1 MPHGAGVSEG
11 PDGAMIYYYARN
23 RAEKENQPNP
33 ERASSLKG
41 IDIFSLL
48 SLKIYWQESKSAD
61 KKDARWC

>member
-1 MPHGAGVSEG
+1 
-11 PDGAMIYYYARN
+11 MIYYYARN